1 VAKRPG
7 GPGARAHRPPGQ
19 PDRAGSRVPEDDG
32 LEAERLA
39 GLENRAVGRY
49 DEALGAPV
57 DTVEER
63 VFGQGAT
70 EGLLDLAGGLL
81 EDPRED
87 VLLPVGD
94 GAWSVG
100 MNGVDDGGNGET
112 RVDVVLE

>member
-1 VAKRPG
+1 
-7 GPGARAHRPPGQ
+7 
-19 PDRAGSRVPEDDG
+19 
-32 LEAERLA
+32 
-39 GLENRAVGRY
+39 
-49 DEALGAPV
+49 
-57 DTVEER
+57 
-63 VFGQGAT
+63 
-70 EGLLDLAGGLL
+70 LL